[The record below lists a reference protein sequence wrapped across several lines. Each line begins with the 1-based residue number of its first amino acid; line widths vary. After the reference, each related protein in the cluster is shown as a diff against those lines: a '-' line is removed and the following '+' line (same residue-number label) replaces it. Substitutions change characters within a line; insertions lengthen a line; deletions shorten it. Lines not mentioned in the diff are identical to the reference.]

1 MNFLN
6 KRLMARM
13 SAAAPGSERG
23 EGEKQKTMEKKRKTS
38 KDRRREEEEGL
49 GSDGWVTRN
58 DLVGGEG

>member
-1 MNFLN
+1 
-6 KRLMARM
+6 MARM

-23 EGEKQKTMEKKRKTS
+23 EGEKQKTMERKRKTS